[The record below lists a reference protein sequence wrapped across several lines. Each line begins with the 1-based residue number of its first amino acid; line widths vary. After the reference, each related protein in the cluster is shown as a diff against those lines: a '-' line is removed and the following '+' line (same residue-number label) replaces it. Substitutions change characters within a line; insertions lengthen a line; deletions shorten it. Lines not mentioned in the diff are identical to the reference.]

1 MKRKMWI
8 GALGLAALLVAGGL
22 FASNMGFKLNYQL
35 DGPGVNGSASGTSTL
50 AMPYNQ
56 QTNLVVASDLIS
68 DINTG
73 AGSTV
78 VDSVSRWLKATDG
91 LETYTGTSGV
101 DFSLTPGE
109 GYLVKMS
116 ASASYIV
123 VGSHN
128 PALPIT
134 LDGPGV
140 NGSASGTTLW
150 GYPYHPTDRQS
161 VV

>member
-101 DFSLTPGE
+101 DF
-109 GYLVKMS
+109 
-116 ASASYIV
+116 ASTH
-123 VGSHN
+123 GQ
-128 PALPIT
+128 
-134 LDGPGV
+134 G
-140 NGSASGTTLW
+140 
-150 GYPYHPTDRQS
+150 
-161 VV
+161 